1 MFTDTVT
8 GPRGRQVCS
17 RKNSVYNLIKR
28 TALCSLFIPAMIGGS
43 SASAEQ
49 TQPESEWISLFNGK
63 DLDGWDGNSE
73 VWRVVDGRIEG
84 KGPSKYKQYLSNTTH
99 TFSNFILEV
108 KFFPVKGNSGVNY
121 RSHYHTARNRP
132 YEVSGYQCDIGPMG
146 ALYDIYTT
154 SKSTPERYGIK
165 RKPSN
170 HLVDYKGWN
179 TFRIV
184 ADGRRLAHFINGT
197 LVMEFEDNDP
207 EGFRKGGFIAFEHH
221 DKGVTV
227 WFKDIRVK
235 RLPPTRGLS
244 PTTGMEKAQAP
255 QPAPPAPHGSAG
267 HNLAKKGK
275 IIASVMR
282 PGGGGSKNPETIRD
296 GILSS
301 SRAGDS
307 KLQYDTFDGGKGP
320 QTEHIGYTFGSTYS
334 FRTIVFEEGKH
345 FHDGGWFAN
354 GSLGVEVR
362 ENGVWRRVPA
372 KISPAYPKGDA
383 KSDFGRPSEVY
394 TIALDA
400 AGDGVR
406 LVGLAGGSKP
416 FISVGELE
424 VYEAELDPTSRGV
437 ARAPASVAPG
447 NENGALNSVAVKMLR
462 AAGVKTDRIVFAM
475 RKVDGDGHWY
485 ANFGWNSRDPN
496 RKYYHDYGTLSVLD
510 LKTGALTHL
519 VEDNTGGVRDPQ
531 LHYAGTK
538 ALFSYRKGGQPFYH
552 LYEIGVDGKGLRQL
566 TSGDFNDIE
575 PTYLPDGGIAFC
587 SSRCNRYVNCWF
599 THVATIHRCDADGRN
614 IRPLSCNIE
623 QDNTPWVLP
632 DGRIIYQRWEY
643 IDRSRVRFHHL
654 WTMNPDGTEQMVY
667 YGNMHPG
674 TVMIDAKPI
683 PGTRKTVAVFS
694 PGHGK
699 KEHEGTVTIV
709 DPTNGPDDKS
719 MAKAVSGRRCR
730 DPYPFSEKLFLVAL
744 NEEMGLLAG
753 DGKYTTLWEM
763 PDRYKREKLWLHEP
777 RPIQSRER
785 EPVIPSR
792 ISLQEKTGTMMLE
805 NVYIGRNM
813 DGVKRGDVKKLLV
826 LEALPKPVNFSGH
839 MEPTSMGGTFTLNRV
854 LGTVP
859 VEADGSAHFE
869 LPALRSIFFVALD
882 GNDIAVKRMQSFTTV
897 QPGERLS
904 CVGCHEERIAA
915 PRIGSRGMAL
925 AMRRPASKVE
935 SIPGNLPDVY
945 DFPRDI
951 QPILDKHCLKCHDVK
966 QRGTYTDNGKE
977 KPCGPLSGGISLAG
991 DRGQIFSHAYANLT
1005 MLRQFTDGRDGNGNK
1020 APRTI
1025 GTADAPLLAK
1035 ISGKHHGVQVTAR
1048 EKDIVRLWIESS
1060 AVYAGTYAALGT
1072 GMVRRSTKIPAKCNA
1087 CHKSNEFAQ
1096 EYPGLKGGGKPYG
1109 NPRIVKFNR
1118 QTLLNLSRP
1127 EYSRLLLAP
1136 LSAAAGGYG
1145 ICEERSGTHVL
1156 TSRDAPDYKSL
1167 LVQIDRNRRE
1177 LDQIKRF
1184 DMQGFRPNRHYVREM
1199 KRYGIL
1205 PASQTDS
1212 DPIDVY
1218 KVDEEYWRS
1227 FWYRAE

>member
-1 MFTDTVT
+1 MYKV
-8 GPRGRQVCS
+8 
-17 RKNSVYNLIKR
+17 IKDI
-28 TALCSLFIPAMIGGS
+28 ALCSLIVTAIAGRNFT
-43 SASAEQ
+43 SADQ
-49 TQPESEWISLFNGK
+49 TEPESEWISLFNGK
-63 DLDGWDGNSE
+63 NLDGWEGNPD
-73 VWRVVDGRIEG
+73 VWRVVDGHIEG
-84 KGPSKYKQYLSNTTH
+84 KGPSTYKQYLSNTNYV
-99 TFSNFILEV
+99 FRNFILEAR
-108 KFFPVKGNSGVNY
+108 FFPVKGNSGINY
-121 RSHYHTARNRP
+121 RSHEYTGRNRP
-132 YEVSGYQCDIGPMG
+132 YETSGYQCDIGPMG

-154 SKSTPERYGIK
+154 SSSGRYGIAK
-165 RKPSN
+165 KGHN
-170 HLVDYKGWN
+170 KLVDYKRWN

-184 ADGRRLAHFINGT
+184 ADGKKLSHTINGT

-207 EGFRKGGFIAFEHH
+207 EGFREKGFIAFEHH

-235 RLPPTRGLS
+235 RLPSNQDTPS
-244 PTTGMEKAQAP
+244 Q
-255 QPAPPAPHGSAG
+255 AG
-267 HNLAKKGK
+267 HDRPGNSQSAATPERRLAEDNLAGRGQ

-282 PGGGGSKNPETIRD
+282 PVGGGSRNPETIRD
-296 GILSS
+296 GIYSKS
-301 SRAGDS
+301 DAGNS
-307 KLQYDTFDGGKGP
+307 KLQFDTFDAGKGS
-320 QTEHIGYTFGSTYS
+320 QTEHIGYAFKERYR

-345 FHDGGWFAN
+345 FGNGGWFAS
-354 GSLGVEVR
+354 GSLKVEVR
-362 ENGVWRRVPA
+362 DDGVWRKVPA
-372 KISPAYPKGDA
+372 QITPAYPKGNT
-383 KSDFGRPSEVY
+383 KSDFGEPSETY

-400 AGDGVR
+400 SGDGIR
-406 LVGLAGGSKP
+406 LIGLAGGSKP

-424 VYEAELDPTSRGV
+424 VYVTESDITSTGV
-437 ARAPASVAPG
+437 AVAPPMVASG
-447 NENGALNSVAVKMLR
+447 TEDGALNPAAVKMLR
-462 AAGVKTDRIVFAM
+462 TAGVKADRVVFAM

-485 ANFGWNSRDPN
+485 ANFGWDSRNPN
-496 RKYYHDYGTLSVLD
+496 RNYYHDYGTLSVLD

-519 VEDNTGGVRDPQ
+519 VEDKKGGVRDPQ
-531 LHYAGTK
+531 LHYSGSK
-538 ALFSYRKGGQPFYH
+538 ILFSYRKGGQPFYH
-552 LYEIGVDGKGLRQL
+552 LYEIGVDGRNLRQL
-566 TSGDFNDIE
+566 TSGEYNDIE

-599 THVATIHRCDADGRN
+599 THVAVIYRCDADGRN

-632 DGRIIYQRWEY
+632 GGKIIYQRWEY

-654 WTMNPDGTEQMVY
+654 WTMNPDGTDQMVY

-683 PGTRKTVAVFS
+683 PASSKTVAVFS

-699 KEHEGTVTIV
+699 KEHEGVVTTV
-709 DPTNGPDDKS
+709 DPSNGPDDKS
-719 MAKAVSGRRCR
+719 MAKPVGETRYR
-730 DPYPFSEKLFLVAL
+730 DPYPFSETLFLVTR
-744 NEEMGLLAG
+744 NEEMGLLEGNG
-753 DGKYTTLWEM
+753 DYTTLWKM
-763 PDRYKREKLWLHEP
+763 PDKYRRENLWLHEP
-777 RPIQSRER
+777 RPIQGRKREKI
-785 EPVIPSR
+785 IPSR
-792 ISLQEKTGTMMLE
+792 VSLKDKTGTMMLE
-805 NVYIGRNM
+805 NVYVGRNM
-813 DGVKRGDVKKLLV
+813 EGVKKGDIKKLLI

-882 GNDIAVKRMQSFTTV
+882 ENDISVKRMQSFTTV

-904 CVGCHEERIAA
+904 CVGCHEERVAA
-915 PRIGSRGMAL
+915 PTIVRKGMAL
-925 AMRRPASKVE
+925 AMGRPASQITP
-935 SIPGNLPDVY
+935 IPGNLPDVY

-951 QPILDKHCLKCHDVK
+951 QPILDKHCLKCHDVE
-966 QRGTYTDNGKE
+966 QHGTYTDNGKE

-1035 ISGKHHGVQVTAR
+1035 ISGDHHGVQVTAR

-1060 AVYAGTYAALGT
+1060 AVYAGTYAALGN
-1072 GMVRRSTKIPAKCNA
+1072 GMVVRSTKIPPSCNA
-1087 CHKSNEFAQ
+1087 CHKSGEFAQ
-1096 EYPGLKGGGKPYG
+1096 KYPGLSGGGKPYG
-1109 NPRIVKFNR
+1109 NPGVVKFNR

-1136 LSAAAGGYG
+1136 LSTAAGGYG
-1145 ICEERSGTHVL
+1145 ICEKKSGKPVL
-1156 TSRDAPDYKSL
+1156 TSRDAPEYKSL

-1177 LDQIKRF
+1177 LDRIKRF
-1184 DMQGFRPNRHYVREM
+1184 DMAGFRPSEHYVREM

-1205 PASQTDS
+1205 PASHSDS

-1218 KVDEEYWRS
+1218 KLDQKYWRS
-1227 FWYRAE
+1227 FWYQGK